1 MSIPPVP
8 QYWHFSSVVLTSHS
22 STTARFTD
30 ICTTLGISIS
40 FKMPWVWQLEFG
52 PNIHYVNIECNFFQ
66 KGSDTVID
74 INLLKGDRWL
84 YWDTIRKIRA
94 VWSGKVATPRP
105 MLAKYIQNKN
115 QSFL

>member
-40 FKMPWVWQLEFG
+40 FVTPWVWELEFG
-52 PNIHYVNIECNFFQ
+52 PNIVECNVFQ
-66 KGSDTVID
+66 KGSDIVID

-94 VWSGKVATPRP
+94 LWSGKVATTKPT
-105 MLAKYIQNKN
+105 LAKYIQN